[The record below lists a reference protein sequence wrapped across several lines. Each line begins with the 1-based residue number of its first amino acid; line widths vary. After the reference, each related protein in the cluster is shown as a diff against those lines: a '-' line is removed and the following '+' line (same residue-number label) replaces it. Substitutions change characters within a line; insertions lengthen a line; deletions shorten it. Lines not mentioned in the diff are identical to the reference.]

1 MLNVVIDSSIINQD
15 REFRGS
21 DSRLFKEL
29 ASMRLLQWRI
39 PWVVWREIVTKG
51 EIDSL
56 GSLTQ
61 MRSLLKDYQRL
72 GQSNTVLAKI
82 TKADKMFSTLESS
95 CGRNNSSYWDG
106 LFKKSNAIIEPMGL
120 MDGKNVMESYFLGSS
135 PFPNPKSR
143 KDIPDAFIFE
153 AIRSISR
160 QHPIIFIC
168 HDSNLRNK
176 CSELDN
182 VTCCNSFKDFY
193 EMDVVKPVLKSYET
207 KTQSQ
212 HGIKF
217 IAKHKTD
224 ILRQAQD
231 DVWGDLLV
239 QFNYDGVKSD
249 YIPADEGILT
259 DVLEPM
265 HIKVLPR
272 RTKYIEDTFHIPVF
286 VKCRFG
292 LEYYLSKSSI
302 PAYKSR
308 TLSIMED
315 GSGDDEC
322 LIKEIFDA
330 EFYYNYLMKR
340 EDVDKQSITIEMDE
354 QIYDLHVKPIFK
366 DA

>member
-15 REFRGS
+15 RGFRGS

-29 ASMRLLQWRI
+29 ASMRLLQWWI
-39 PWVVWREIVTKG
+39 PWVVWREIVAKG

-61 MRSLLKDYQRL
+61 MRRLLKDYQRL

-82 TKADKMFSTLESS
+82 TKADRMFSTLESS

-120 MDGKNVMESYFLGSS
+120 TDGKNVMESYFLGSS

-153 AIRSISR
+153 AIRS
-160 QHPIIFIC
+160 
-168 HDSNLRNK
+168 
-176 CSELDN
+176 
-182 VTCCNSFKDFY
+182 
-193 EMDVVKPVLKSYET
+193 MDVVKPVLKSYET